1 MPENTMETR
10 AMLTINSDEKLDE
23 TLGRYLINVL
33 NIPQMWEEKKTLK
46 QKDAERKKLHDKL
59 VELLNIEDREII
71 SKCTEATW
79 PVYVKFGELRK
90 AKNAFYHE
98 FNKLTG
104 QNPMSSEQ
112 EAKLDEFYNS
122 LNEGSKS
129 RKQLVKNFRECCKTV
144 REQYYKGI
152 LKKYQEEYGKKSPEE
167 LSEMLKAV
175 PEKYL
180 KYYEEMDRRSHDWFT
195 WFNQSN
201 YEYGN
206 GFSSSYYDM
215 RAYYLCEMFYHE
227 CSRRVAI
234 AKDGIRKMKSNK
246 NWYKNKEAVDWT
258 VKALATFQTWFDGV
272 EEYLNTPYEKLV
284 EIYLSFKEKKEK

>member
-1 MPENTMETR
+1 
-10 AMLTINSDEKLDE
+10 MLTIHSDEKLDE
-23 TLGRYLINVL
+23 TLGQYLVNVL
-33 NIPQMWEEKKTLK
+33 NIPQLWEEKKTLK
-46 QKDAERKKLHDKL
+46 QKDAERKKLHNKL
-59 VELLNIEDREII
+59 VELLKIEDRDIV
-71 SKCTEATW
+71 SKCTEVTW
-79 PVYVKFGELRK
+79 PVYAKYGKLVN

-104 QNPMSSEQ
+104 QNPMTLEQ

-122 LNEGSKS
+122 LDEDNKSK
-129 RKQLVKNFRECCKTV
+129 KQLLKNFREYCKNV
-144 REQYYKGI
+144 REPYYKGI
-152 LKKYQEEYGKKSPEE
+152 VKKYQEEYGKKSPEE
-167 LSEMLKAV
+167 LFEMLKAV
-175 PEKYL
+175 PDKYL
-180 KYYEEMDRRSHDWFT
+180 EYCRQMDKRSKDWFA

-215 RAYYLCEMFYHE
+215 EAYYLCEMFYHE

-234 AKDGIRKMKSNK
+234 AKDGIRKMNLNK
-246 NWYKNKEAVDWT
+246 NWYKNIEVVDWT

-284 EIYLSFKEKKEK
+284 EIYLSFKNGDAQ

>member
-1 MPENTMETR
+1 MFTVH
-10 AMLTINSDEKLDE
+10 SDEKLDE

-33 NIPQMWEEKKTLK
+33 NIPQLWEEKKSLK
-46 QKDAERKKLHDKL
+46 QKDEERKKLHDKL
-59 VELLNIEDREII
+59 VKLLKIDDRDII

-79 PVYVKFGELRK
+79 PVYSKYGKLVN

-98 FNKLTG
+98 LNKLTG
-104 QNPMSSEQ
+104 QNPMTREQ

-122 LNEGSKS
+122 LDEDNKS
-129 RKQLVKNFRECCKTV
+129 RKQLLKNFNEYCKNV
-144 REQYYKGI
+144 RELYYKDI
-152 LKKYQEEYGKKSPEE
+152 VKKYQEEYGKKSPEE
-167 LSEMLKAV
+167 LFEMLKAV
-175 PEKYL
+175 PDKYL
-180 KYYEEMDRRSHDWFT
+180 EYCHQMDKRSSDWFA

-215 RAYYLCEMFYHE
+215 AAYYLCEMFYHE

-234 AKDGIRKMKSNK
+234 AKDGVRKMNSNK
-246 NWYKNKEAVDWT
+246 DWNKNREVVDWT

-284 EIYLSFKEKKEK
+284 KIYLSFKNGDA